1 MERDYDLDTIYF
13 NEDGRDNDPMANVE
27 NGDYDVAFDLVVNE
41 RPNNNELVQGD
52 INEDGT
58 FNDESTTVVRTKY
71 IDISDKKSIQVTV
84 LTDNVYISACYLYNA
99 NKELVKVIEIPADK
113 KRKFGVNLQE
123 LIAQI
128 IEDEGGDQ

>member
-1 MERDYDLDTIYF
+1 MKKKNKKRIACVLAA
-13 NEDGRDNDPMANVE
+13 GL
-27 NGDYDVAFDLVVNE
+27 VAGLIKPVFFAHSE
-41 RPNNNELVQGD
+41 K
-52 INEDGT
+52 NEDGT
-58 FNDESTTVVRTKY
+58 FNDESTTAVRTKY
-71 IDISDKKSIQVTV
+71 IDISGKKHIQVNV